1 MEGGAMQT
9 SLVIMAAGMGSRFS
23 GGLKQLKAV
32 GANGE
37 LIMDYS
43 VHDAVEAGFNKIIF
57 VIRREIEQ
65 DFREIIGNRIDSICS
80 ALGVKTE
87 YVFQSLSALPDG
99 FVCPKE
105 RAKPWGTGQAVLM
118 CREVIHEPFAVIN
131 SDDYYGKHSFRLLHD
146 FLSGCSEDSRDVYCN
161 ASFILKNTLSRNGG
175 VTRGICRVDDE
186 NYLTSITETRNV
198 RIEGENVCADGRIID
213 KDAIVSMNMWGFTPD
228 FLGKLQDGFTKFLTD
243 ADDLTRSEFLLPAYV
258 GELLKR
264 GLIRV
269 KILET
274 TDSWFGMTYSEDVP
288 YVREQFVNLVK
299 DGCYSENLYEDL
311 I

>member
-1 MEGGAMQT
+1 
-9 SLVIMAAGMGSRFS
+9 
-23 GGLKQLKAV
+23 
-32 GANGE
+32 
-37 LIMDYS
+37 
-43 VHDAVEAGFNKIIF
+43 
-57 VIRREIEQ
+57 
-65 DFREIIGNRIDSICS
+65 
-80 ALGVKTE
+80 
-87 YVFQSLSALPDG
+87 
-99 FVCPKE
+99 
-105 RAKPWGTGQAVLM
+105 
-118 CREVIHEPFAVIN
+118 
-131 SDDYYGKHSFRLLHD
+131 
-146 FLSGCSEDSRDVYCN
+146 
-161 ASFILKNTLSRNGG
+161 
-175 VTRGICRVDDE
+175 
-186 NYLTSITETRNV
+186 
-198 RIEGENVCADGRIID
+198 
-213 KDAIVSMNMWGFTPD
+213 MWGFTPD